1 MEKIRNNYLSTKEM
15 TSTKQ
20 YEGNALNRE
29 DSSAQFAKYFA
40 MALTVLGF
48 ISIVVLS
55 LTGSSVYKEKIILS
69 SIIITYLLLIEFLSK
84 KNIKKIN
91 K

>member
-1 MEKIRNNYLSTKEM
+1 MEKSRNNYLSRKEM

-20 YEGNALNRE
+20 YEGNTLNRE

-48 ISIVVLS
+48 ISIVILS

-69 SIIITYLLLIEFLSK
+69 SIIITYLLLIKFLSK
-84 KNIKKIN
+84 KNIKRIN

>member
-69 SIIITYLLLIEFLSK
+69 SIIITYLLLIKFLSK